1 VSADTALL
9 YHVTQARSVVALT
22 TPGSESRQGRKICT
36 AFYLLDGAVQEP
48 GPAVFLAVFVA
59 VPVAVF
65 VAVPVAVPGA
75 VPVAAVG
82 QARRARQPFDRSK
95 RYTIKR
101 APQISAVEQYSTYR
115 RVEYGTTFVSWE
127 EACRRGGRRREG
139 THPHTHLPFKNK
151 QKMHF
156 KETCCLL

>member
-1 VSADTALL
+1 MSADTALL

-65 VAVPVAVPGA
+65 VAVPVAVFVAVPVAVPGA

-101 APQISAVEQYSTYR
+101 APQISAVEQYSTYVQARGVRHDIRVLGGGLSSR
-115 RVEYGTTFVSWE
+115 RSP
-127 EACRRGGRRREG
+127 ARRDAP
-139 THPHTHLPFKNK
+139 THPFTI
-151 QKMHF
+151 
-156 KETCCLL
+156 